1 LINLLVDKNKRL
13 RLHSTTS
20 IYQYENKFDVVHIV
34 CPQVIDGNNILDYTA
49 QLHILNEQGEADV
62 ILIDFTKISDKLI
75 ADVDIINLHTQTVC
89 TLALYIEFFNA
100 EASIGYTN
108 AVSLSIN
115 TLPMQT
121 GQLTEA
127 QLTMLNQY
135 SIKFS
140 QIQQAL
146 ERDWGRKA
154 DGLSYT
160 NNDLQLTSNGKKIGT
175 PVAIIG
181 GGTSIA
187 SAVINS
193 AGHLII
199 TYSDGT
205 VIDCG
210 QATGEKGEK
219 GDTGEK
225 GEKGDTGV
233 AGAAGENATINGITT
248 LTLVPGE
255 NIALKQSGNTLSIS
269 AAATDLSNYYTKVQT
284 DSAIS
289 TAINSITN
297 GDEVS
302 Y

>member
-1 LINLLVDKNKRL
+1 
-13 RLHSTTS
+13 
-20 IYQYENKFDVVHIV
+20 
-34 CPQVIDGNNILDYTA
+34 
-49 QLHILNEQGEADV
+49 
-62 ILIDFTKISDKLI
+62 
-75 ADVDIINLHTQTVC
+75 
-89 TLALYIEFFNA
+89 
-100 EASIGYTN
+100 
-108 AVSLSIN
+108 
-115 TLPMQT
+115 M
-121 GQLTEA
+121 
-127 QLTMLNQY
+127 
-135 SIKFS
+135 
-140 QIQQAL
+140 
-146 ERDWGRKA
+146 
-154 DGLSYT
+154 
-160 NNDLQLTSNGKKIGT
+160 QLTSNGKKIGT

-210 QATGEKGEK
+210 QAK
-219 GDTGEK
+219 GDKGDVGATGATGEK